1 MKKLTASVFAVVLS
15 SSFMMVSAQNTK
27 DTLKTKNIE
36 EIVVTGALGI
46 KRKADAITNTQQ
58 VVTTKELNQA
68 SAPTAVQAL
77 TGKVS
82 GLQINLTNNGVDP
95 SYRVVLRGAKSITG
109 NNQALIVIDN
119 VISSA
124 DILQQIP
131 PEAIE
136 NINVIKGLQGAA
148 LYGQQGVNGVIIV
161 TTKRGTKSEKLQ
173 MTFNSSIDISNVFM
187 LPKVQQKYG
196 KGVQDEG
203 WSDVSYGGTNY
214 VPWENMSWGAAYD
227 NPAIGGTMM
236 PSGLPQADGSFI
248 YEKYAPVKN
257 FMSKFFSTGVLTQNG
272 ITATAGG
279 ADSYVSFS
287 ANRTE
292 NNFVVEGDKLRQN
305 SFIFKAGKK
314 IGKLKI
320 DGNINYI
327 NRIVSTTNSSLY
339 DDILQTPTNNNI
351 KLYRNSGI
359 EGYYTGYAVNP
370 YWTID
375 HERYDRHSDY
385 FSAILGLDYELN
397 KNINITYNGNITTRG
412 MTYTRHNDGAVF
424 TKTYNLPGTS
434 IDGITFGDLG
444 NGDITSWFYES
455 TSKER
460 NYYGDLMINFN
471 YELTDKIGLKFN
483 IGNNI
488 QDRTFNVTSVGGNN
502 LDIAGWYHIKNVLN
516 PDPFSSANLDNYQT
530 NSRIIAG
537 FANLDLSYNDYLFL
551 NSTFRIEQSSVL
563 STRPY
568 STGKRTNPVYPYYSV
583 GLSFVPTKAFQ
594 NLKGDILNYAKITGS
609 FTRVGNTTAV
619 DPYRTD
625 EIGVFPTGF
634 PFNGLSSYINNQT
647 PTSVNIKPEFVN
659 TLDFGLS
666 LGFLK
671 DRIRLDASVYQST
684 TDDLITAR
692 TASSTSGLTSIL
704 DNVGKMR
711 LRGLELDLGLTPIKT
726 SDFTWDMKVSY
737 STYRSKVLEL
747 ADGADEVSLLSS
759 SSAAVGIFAVKG
771 SDFPV
776 IKGSAFQ
783 RDDQGRII
791 VDSKGNPLT
800 TSNLQ
805 VLGRATP
812 DYILGFSTNIKY
824 KGFTLSA
831 MGDFRKGGKFVSFT
845 KNLLAFTGGLEESAE
860 FDRTQG
866 YVVPNSVQNTGTA
879 ANPIYTPNNT
889 PVGGA
894 GTYTN
899 VTNYFSSSAYRAVG
913 ENLVV
918 DATALKIR
926 EIALSYDI
934 PKSVLSSTFLNSLT
948 VGVYSRNPF
957 FKYADNNRNYADP
970 ETASTTGN
978 AAGFAYTT
986 QYPSTRSFGVN
997 LKASF

>member
-1 MKKLTASVFAVVLS
+1 MKKITASVFAVVLS
-15 SSFMMVSAQNTK
+15 SSFVMISAQNTK
-27 DTLKTKNIE
+27 DSLKTQNIE
-36 EIVVTGALGI
+36 EVVVTGALGI

-58 VVTTKELNQA
+58 TVGAKELTQA

-95 SYRVVLRGAKSITG
+95 SYRIVLRGAKSITG
-109 NNQALIVIDN
+109 NNQALVVIDN

-131 PEAIE
+131 PESIE

-161 TTKRGTKSEKLQ
+161 TTKKGTKSERLQ

-187 LPKVQQKYG
+187 LPKVQLKYG

-203 WSDVSYGGTNY
+203 WSDVDYGGTNY

-227 NPAIGGTMM
+227 NPNIGGTMM
-236 PSGLPQADGSFI
+236 PSGLPQANGEFI
-248 YEKYAPVKN
+248 YEKYAPVKD
-257 FMSKFFSTGVLTQNG
+257 FMKKFFTTGVLTQNG
-272 ITATAGG
+272 FTATAGG
-279 ADSYVSFS
+279 SDSYVSFS
-287 ANRTE
+287 ANRME
-292 NNFVVEGDKLRQN
+292 NSFVVDGDKLKQN

-327 NRIVSTTNSSLY
+327 NRLVSNTNSSLY
-339 DDILQTPTNNNI
+339 DDILQTPSNNNI
-351 KLYRNSGI
+351 KNYRNSGI

-370 YWTID
+370 YWTIN
-375 HERYDRHSDY
+375 HERYDNRSDY
-385 FSAILGLDYELN
+385 FSGILGLDYELN
-397 KNINITYNGNITTRG
+397 KHVNITYTGNITTRG
-412 MTYTRHNDGAVF
+412 VNYERHNDGAVF
-424 TKTYNLPGTS
+424 TNIYNLPGTS

-444 NGDITSWFYES
+444 QGDITSWYYDT

-460 NYYGDLMINFN
+460 NYYGDLMVNFN
-471 YELTDKIGLKFN
+471 YDLTDKLNLKFN

-488 QDRTFNVTSVGGNN
+488 QDRTYKVTSVGGNN
-502 LDIAGWYHIKNVLN
+502 LDIPGWYHIKNVLN

-537 FANLDLSYNDYLFL
+537 FANLDLGYNDYLFL
-551 NSTFRIEQSSVL
+551 NSTFRIEQSSVV
-563 STRPY
+563 STIPY
-568 STGKRTNPVYPYYSV
+568 STGKRTNAVYPYYSV
-583 GLSFVPTKAFQ
+583 GMSFIPTKAFA
-594 NLKGDILNYAKITGS
+594 NLKGDILNYGKITAS
-609 FTRVGNTTAV
+609 FTRVGNTSAIP
-619 DPYRTD
+619 PYATD
-625 EIGVFPTGF
+625 EIGVFPTGY

-647 PTSVNIKPEFVN
+647 PTSVDIKPEFIN
-659 TLDFGLS
+659 TIDFGLS
-666 LGFLK
+666 LGFFK
-671 DRIRLDASVYQST
+671 DRIRLDGAVYQST

-692 TASSTSGLTSIL
+692 TASSASGLSSIL

-711 LRGLELDLGLTPIKT
+711 LRGFELDLGITPIKT
-726 SDFTWDMKVSY
+726 KDFTWDLKGSF

-747 ADGADEVSLLSS
+747 ADGANEVALLSYS
-759 SSAAVGIFAVKG
+759 NPAVGIFAVKG

-776 IKGSAFQ
+776 VKGSVFQ
-783 RDDQGRII
+783 RDDQGRVI
-791 VDSKGNPLT
+791 VGSNGVPLT
-800 TSNLQ
+800 TSTLE

-831 MGDFRKGGKFVSFT
+831 MGDYRKGGKFISFT
-845 KNLLAFTGGLEESAE
+845 KNLLAFTGGLEESAD

-866 YVVPNSVQNTGTA
+866 YIVPNSVQNTGTA
-879 ANPIYTPNNT
+879 SNPVYTPNNT

-894 GTYTN
+894 GNYTN
-899 VTNYFSSSAYRAVG
+899 VTNYFSSNSYRAVG

-918 DATALKIR
+918 DGTALKIR

-934 PKSVLSSTFLNSLT
+934 PKSVLHSTFLNSLT

-970 ETASTTGN
+970 ETASTNGN
-978 AAGFAYTT
+978 AAGIALTT
-986 QYPSTRSFGVN
+986 QYPSTRSFGFN